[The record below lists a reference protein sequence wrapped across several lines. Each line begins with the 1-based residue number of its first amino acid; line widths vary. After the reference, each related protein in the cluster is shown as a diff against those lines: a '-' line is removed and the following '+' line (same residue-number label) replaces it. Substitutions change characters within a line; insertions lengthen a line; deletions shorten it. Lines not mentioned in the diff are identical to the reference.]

1 MKECMKRLE
10 QTVSE
15 QGSQLRA
22 SNDQCKTGF
31 AAIRAETQSQF
42 GVMANMFQ
50 DSLQKALAGHDTEMS
65 NQFAELKEMLL
76 KKNSTSPLTKRAK
89 PNARDSDD
97 PAL

>member
-50 DSLQKALAGHDTEMS
+50 DSLQKALAGHDTEVS
-65 NQFAELKEMLL
+65 NQFAEQGNASQKEQYF
-76 KKNSTSPLTKRAK
+76 TSHEKGQAK
-89 PNARDSDD
+89 CS
-97 PAL
+97 